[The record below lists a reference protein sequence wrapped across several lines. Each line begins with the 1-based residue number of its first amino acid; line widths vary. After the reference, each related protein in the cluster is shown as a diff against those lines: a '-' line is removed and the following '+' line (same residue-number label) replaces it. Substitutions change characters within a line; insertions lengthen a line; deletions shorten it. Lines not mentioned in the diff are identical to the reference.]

1 MVSKLQSTVLAVIG
15 VLAISSCAATAQQ
28 NRSDSA
34 QSQTGSQDQS
44 QSYPRGNGKLDSR
57 DRTFLTKSGQDSQLE
72 FATSQLAIQKA
83 QSPQV
88 VQYALRLLNDHADY
102 NRQLTLLARKKGIT
116 VPVTLD
122 SSQQSKL
129 NQLNRL
135 QGNAFD
141 KEYIRESIQANTDD
155 VNDLQRQIQS
165 AQDQDVKAFA
175 NAALPTQQQHKQLAI
190 ALNSNQT
197 SQTTR

>member
-1 MVSKLQSTVLAVIG
+1 MTFRLQAAALTAIG
-15 VLAISSCAATAQQ
+15 VLAITGCAAMAQQ
-28 NRSDSA
+28 DRSNST
-34 QSQTGSQDQS
+34 QSQTVAPD
-44 QSYPRGNGKLDSR
+44 QSYPRGNGKLNSG

-122 SSQQSKL
+122 SQQQSKL

-135 QGNAFD
+135 QGKAFD
-141 KEYIRESIQANTDD
+141 QEYIRENIQANSDD
-155 VNDLQRQIQS
+155 VNDLQRQIKS

-175 NAALPTQQQHKQLAI
+175 SQALPTQQEHKQLAI

-197 SQTTR
+197 RQTNR